1 MYVSNVCW
9 EKRKVLSFQLHR
21 PSFIFMIIALVLSD
35 IIKLYTTSLI
45 LLCFCIRVWIIT
57 SKYVLSTLCPQK
69 AFILS
74 YFRPTKNNFSNH
86 SGNIVIPL
94 SHAAGLYSIQSNT
107 AWSDIL
113 TYLSYFSYFELFWKT
128 RSLVYHRLD
137 GTIQDLI
144 QAEWYF
150 RSVFLFL
157 CTFAVFTVP
166 SAILD
171 MWPRT
176 RENEAGVDSC

>member
-1 MYVSNVCW
+1 MGRGKLRAVKKNPLVFYVKPSNKVYVSNVCW

-35 IIKLYTTSLI
+35 IIKLYTTSLL

-74 YFRPTKNNFSNH
+74 NFRPTKNNFSNH
-86 SGNIVIPL
+86 SGNIVISL

-113 TYLSYFSYFELFWKT
+113 TYLSFCSYFQFFWKT
-128 RSLVYHRLD
+128 RSRVYHRLD
-137 GTIQDLI
+137 GTI
-144 QAEWYF
+144 
-150 RSVFLFL
+150 
-157 CTFAVFTVP
+157 
-166 SAILD
+166 
-171 MWPRT
+171 
-176 RENEAGVDSC
+176 